1 MIQFRCADSG
11 TVCPALLRASSKED
25 LERAVAEHF
34 RRLHH
39 VKTPTETLM
48 SYLAALAKP
57 VAGAA
62 PAEEKAGAWPKG
74 GG

>member
-11 TVCPALLRASSKED
+11 TVCPAILTASSSDD
-25 LERAVAEHF
+25 LERHVGDHF

-48 SYLAALAKP
+48 SYLATLAKP
-57 VAGAA
+57 VAGGAA
-62 PAEEKAGAWPKG
+62 AEQQEPGAWPKG
-74 GG
+74 G

>member
-11 TVCPALLRASSKED
+11 TVCPAFLRASSQED
-25 LERAVAEHF
+25 LERGVAEHF

-48 SYLAALAKP
+48 SYLVGLAKP

-62 PAEEKAGAWPKG
+62 SAEEQAGAWPRG

>member
-11 TVCPALLRASSKED
+11 TVCPAVVRASSTED
-25 LERAVAEHF
+25 LERGVAEHF

-48 SYLAALAKP
+48 SYLASLAKP
-57 VAGAA
+57 VAGA
-62 PAEEKAGAWPKG
+62 PANEQLEPGAWPKG
-74 GG
+74 G